1 MNFGLFNHECLKY
14 GQLGKRGD
22 KGQTSAQFTNPHSS
36 FEWLGLNHVSI
47 QLCQSTSNSNT
58 TKHSKSRSIISC
70 LLSSVCGFM
79 SYNNFSLCWPLTDYT
94 FSYIQDPCMLRE
106 IMDIRVVFRGIR
118 RCLHAPFS
126 RPPYLQAQPTVAQHW
141 LPKTHLRFYVR
152 RTFNTFELLCWS
164 FFVLKYDIW
173 HVLITSLVY

>member
-1 MNFGLFNHECLKY
+1 MTKDRRRLSL
-14 GQLGKRGD
+14 R
-22 KGQTSAQFTNPHSS
+22 NPTARSNDLVQITLEFS
-36 FEWLGLNHVSI
+36 YVKVRAIQILSNTPNHVRI
-47 QLCQSTSNSNT
+47 QLCQSTSNHHVRIQLCQSTSNLNT

-70 LLSSVCGFM
+70 PLSSVCGFM

-126 RPPYLQAQPTVAQHW
+126 RPPYLQAQPTVAQH
-141 LPKTHLRFYVR
+141 
-152 RTFNTFELLCWS
+152 
-164 FFVLKYDIW
+164 
-173 HVLITSLVY
+173 